1 MQCEVAEELKRDKY
15 DPIYLEKN
23 IIQTHLWEVEVRS
36 RKIAPELLGEVDG
49 RDDHGLPW

>member
-1 MQCEVAEELKRDKY
+1 MQWEVAEGLKRDKY
-15 DPIYLEKN
+15 DPNCLEEN
-23 IIQTHLWEVEVRS
+23 IIQTHLWEIEVRS